1 MIDITNYANQQISLR
16 FLLRT
21 DGSQNLDGWYVDN
34 VKISVYNSVVPVELV
49 SFIGNVINNEVQLNW
64 TTATELNN
72 LGFEIE
78 RSLTPSLSKGEG
90 EWVKIGFVNG
100 FGTSSEV
107 HTYLFAD
114 KNPITGKSYY
124 RLKQLDFDGTFEY
137 SNVIEI
143 EFGMITAF
151 TLEQNYPNPFNPST
165 KINWQS
171 PFSSWQSLKVYDVL
185 GNEVATLV
193 DEYKPAGSYEVE
205 FDATGLSSGMYFYKL
220 EAGKFSSIKKMI
232 LLR

>member
-1 MIDITNYANQQISLR
+1 MPEQVHSSRMEPLYDGTQATWVHEMIDITNYANQQISLR

-64 TTATELNN
+64 TTATETNN
-72 LGFEIE
+72 RGFEIQKSQMLDVNSQNDWE
-78 RSLTPSLSKGEG
+78 T
-90 EWVKIGFVNG
+90 IGFVNG
-100 FGTSSEV
+100 FGTSSDV

-114 KNPITGKSYY
+114 KNPVTGKSYY

-143 EFGMITAF
+143 EFG
-151 TLEQNYPNPFNPST
+151 
-165 KINWQS
+165 
-171 PFSSWQSLKVYDVL
+171 
-185 GNEVATLV
+185 
-193 DEYKPAGSYEVE
+193 
-205 FDATGLSSGMYFYKL
+205 
-220 EAGKFSSIKKMI
+220 
-232 LLR
+232 LLLLLH